1 MKLTKAEYDALPASM
16 KKLFKAD
23 GDDYV
28 STFQTEDEVSAL
40 KNANERNKEELRQLK
55 TDLKELRDAQSK
67 AGDDDAKRKG
77 DIEALEKSWQTKLNA
92 AEQKAKGEIDK
103 RDAALRQLLVTSEA
117 AKIAAEISTAPHL
130 IEHFVAQ
137 RLAAEFDGDMPK
149 TRVLD
154 SNGKPSALSL
164 DDLKKDFLA
173 DKRFESILVGSRG
186 SGGGAGGTKPGSGGF
201 KLDEYKNTD
210 GSVNWTKVNAARA
223 TNPEIVTQVTEALQP
238 AAAVQ
243 V

>member
-1 MKLTKAEYDALPASM
+1 MKLTKAEYDALPAAL
-16 KKLFKAD
+16 KKLFKQD

-28 STFQTEDEVSAL
+28 GAFQTEEEVQAL
-40 KNANERNKEELRQLK
+40 KNANERNKEELRELK
-55 TDLKELRDAQSK
+55 QSLKELKDAQSK

-77 DIEALEKSWQTKLNA
+77 DIEALEKSWQAKVAA
-92 AEQKAKGEIDK
+92 AETKAKAEIDK

-154 SNGKPSALSL
+154 ANGKPSALSL
-164 DDLKKDFLA
+164 EDLKKDFLA
-173 DKRFESILVGSRG
+173 DKRFESVLIATKG

-201 KLDEYKNTD
+201 KLDDFKNTD
-210 GSVNWTKVNAARA
+210 GTVNWGKVNAARA
-223 TNPEIVTQVTEALQP
+223 TNPEIVAQVTEALNPQ
-238 AAAVQ
+238 AAQ